1 MNGSD
6 DEQHDAHVKCY
17 RIAVAVAWRRGCGPN
32 HASGLRGGIA
42 GVYELL
48 PERRAAL
55 ELWVAHV
62 EGLVAGKPTKVVS
75 MRTVQK

>member
-1 MNGSD
+1 LR
-6 DEQHDAHVKCY
+6 Q
-17 RIAVAVAWRRGCGPN
+17 PN

-42 GVYELL
+42 GVYDKSELL

-62 EGLVAGKPTKVVS
+62 DGLVAEKPPKVVS
-75 MRTVQK
+75 MRRVQK

>member
-17 RIAVAVAWRRGCGPN
+17 PSAV
-32 HASGLRGGIA
+32 A
-42 GVYELL
+42 GVYDKSELL